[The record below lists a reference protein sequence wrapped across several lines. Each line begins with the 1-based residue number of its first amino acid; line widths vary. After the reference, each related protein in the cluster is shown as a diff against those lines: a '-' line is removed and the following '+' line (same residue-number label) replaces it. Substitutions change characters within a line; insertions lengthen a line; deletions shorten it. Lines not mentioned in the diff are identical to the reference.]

1 MNDLYDDGSV
11 QRLLRLIADQLDD
24 FLEGDEQALEDL
36 SEAIDQGGFSGEDL
50 QSAIVA
56 LRSLAMDSRRG
67 GVVTVDDAPGDRTHR
82 VLSAEER
89 ESLSPEAWG
98 YLLALRR
105 RGSLDADQFERV
117 LDQLTASGVRP
128 IGIDLVR
135 EVAAEI
141 ALRTGGRWNPNE
153 SGQGERDLAN

>member
-1 MNDLYDDGSV
+1 MKDTLDDGTV
-11 QRLLRLIADQLDD
+11 QRLLRLIADHLED
-24 FLEGDEQALEDL
+24 FGEGDEQALDALTEELDR
-36 SEAIDQGGFSGEDL
+36 GGFSGEDL
-50 QSAIVA
+50 LSAIAA
-56 LRSLAMDSRRG
+56 LRSLAADPRS
-67 GVVTVDDAPGDRTHR
+67 GVVTVDDPPGDGALR

-98 YLLALRR
+98 YLLTLRR

-117 LDQLTASGVRP
+117 LDRLTSSGIRP
-128 IGIDLVR
+128 IGIDLAR

-141 ALRTGGRWNPNE
+141 ALLGGDRWGSNE

>member
-1 MNDLYDDGSV
+1 MRITLASLVVLFGFAVAPLATQEPGQNRGPNNKMFEHLGLTPDQHEKIKVILDQV
-11 QRLLRLIADQLDD
+11 QQQNAPLRQQVQQIL
-24 FLEGDEQALEDL
+24 GGRRYRDL
-36 SEAIDQGGFSGEDL
+36 S
-50 QSAIVA
+50 
-56 LRSLAMDSRRG
+56 
-67 GVVTVDDAPGDRTHR
+67 P
-82 VLSAEER
+82 EER

-117 LDQLTASGVRP
+117 LDRLTSSGIRP
-128 IGIDLVR
+128 IGIDLAR

-141 ALRTGGRWNPNE
+141 ALLGGDRWGTNE

>member
-1 MNDLYDDGSV
+1 
-11 QRLLRLIADQLDD
+11 
-24 FLEGDEQALEDL
+24 
-36 SEAIDQGGFSGEDL
+36 
-50 QSAIVA
+50 
-56 LRSLAMDSRRG
+56 
-67 GVVTVDDAPGDRTHR
+67 

-117 LDQLTASGVRP
+117 LDRLTSSGIRP
-128 IGIDLVR
+128 IGIDLAR

-141 ALRTGGRWNPNE
+141 ALLGGDRWGSNE

>member
-1 MNDLYDDGSV
+1 MKDALDDGTV
-11 QRLLRLIADQLDD
+11 QRLLRVIADHLED
-24 FLEGDEQALEDL
+24 FAEGDEQALEALAESLDR
-36 SEAIDQGGFSGEDL
+36 GGFSGEDL
-50 QSAIVA
+50 LSAIAAV
-56 LRSLAMDSRRG
+56 RSLAVDPRG
-67 GVVTVDDAPGDRTHR
+67 GVVTVDETPGAGALR

-117 LDQLTASGVRP
+117 LDRLTSIGVRP
-128 IGIDLVR
+128 IGIDLAR

-141 ALRTGGRWNPNE
+141 ALLGSDRFGANE